1 MSRQYTAFISYRHAR
16 VDSRVAAEVQ
26 RSLERFHIPA
36 AVRRKTGVKSLA
48 PVFRDKEELPVT
60 AEISGD
66 IGDALAHSSHLIV
79 ICSPRT
85 AESAWVQRE
94 IEAFLKTHPIEDV
107 LTVLAEGEPHDVI
120 PAMLL
125 RRPTVVEL
133 EDGTTQEVMVEAEP
147 LSCDFRSARKRDHRA
162 ELMRLAAAML
172 GVPSASLARRQQRY
186 RRRLA
191 TAAALAAFAVM
202 AYGGWSLVTIREDY
216 RQTQREQSRALARDA
231 QELYDEGRT
240 TEAVELALAALPG
253 EGGDRPLVP
262 QAELALQR
270 ATRAYVAATSKPTL
284 DRTAVQDYGV
294 SRSFPLGHE
303 VSGMRVSEDGALL
316 VAWSHSG
323 DLACWD
329 VPTGKKVFEL
339 HRDRLIQDAYFPGGD
354 ALVVSTSDELMC
366 VRPSTGQKA
375 WHLESTPDTYSTPK
389 NGGTPF
395 NHHLDHCMYDDT
407 TRTLVV
413 VDKDAKTALLI
424 DPKNGS
430 VTKELDLSEIL
441 PDKTWVQ
448 DVVANHGT
456 LAILNSTDQ
465 DDSYALSLVDLQTGK
480 VCRSE
485 HAFQRR
491 EGDSWWWHGICILSK
506 DRVLTREFRGC
517 RSGRYNFDDR
527 YFPYT
532 SLEQY
537 ELQLSCLDATTG
549 KTLWTQSV
557 PFWQEEATI
566 STPYMSTFDFG
577 DGEQR
582 DALVLCESNRCIWL
596 DPETGTILGSIETP
610 ADFVNAWPARTRELE
625 EDDTRSSIPNAME
638 GCLSGGVFTTCY
650 LGDQLPSPSQRSRS
664 IKHYPT
670 EIQLAETSAAG
681 EFIAARDTVYLYGMG
696 QADNSW
702 HELWTSVSSFLGA
715 GTDLYFT
722 GFGLVSVDCTGCS
735 NGDVPPSVALFDLA
749 DCKMLWET
757 MLSEHYDRKNRIELV
772 GIAQDAGLIVFE
784 RTDADSDKWIVMVS
798 LEDGRIDQTR
808 ADELVPAFE
817 DGEQARYGGYVT
829 ANGNHLVSIAQASG
843 SPDRL
848 CVTDLTNMESTILP
862 VETDGGY
869 RNTRAVLSESDWLL
883 DTTRSDLEGDI
894 YVYQCHATNI
904 RTGESWDLDESV
916 TKDLAIW
923 REGSYHSSSYY
934 ELDGVWGPDGSL
946 YVATRTGI
954 AAYKGD
960 GSKRFSVDI
969 GDEQPVGMG
978 LCNDG
983 LWLCTWHGGSLTL
996 RWYDTMTGSPKG
1008 ECQPSIELDADD
1020 EVRFVDWCDL
1030 HDPGKS
1036 EEGQFVLRVIGLY
1049 AGETAVV
1056 IDHTG
1061 QVYQQIENCLTY
1073 DPGTDS
1079 FVVRV
1084 PDPFVNGFGVFR
1096 RYGLEE
1102 LVERGQDVLG
1112 DSRMSEE
1119 QRQEYGL

>member
-26 RSLERFHIPA
+26 RSLERFHIPV

-85 AESAWVQRE
+85 AVSAWVQRE

-120 PAMLL
+120 PAALL

-147 LSCDFRSARKRDHRA
+147 LSCDFRSARKRDHRT
-162 ELMRLAAAML
+162 ELMRLAAAMMD
-172 GVPSASLARRQQRY
+172 VPYASLARRQQRY

-191 TAAALAAFAVM
+191 TTAALAAFAVM
-202 AYGGWSLVTIREDY
+202 AYGGWSLMTIREDY

-240 TEAVELALAALPG
+240 TEAVMLALTALPG

-270 ATRAYVAATSKPTL
+270 ATRAYVAATSKPIL

-294 SRSFPLGHE
+294 ARSFQLGHE
-303 VSGMRVSEDGALL
+303 VSGMRVSDDGALL
-316 VAWSHSG
+316 VAWSDSG

-339 HRDRLIQDAYFPGGD
+339 HGDRYRIRDAYFPGDD

-366 VRPSTGQKA
+366 VRPLTGQMA
-375 WHLESTPDTYSTPK
+375 WHLESTPDTYSTPE
-389 NGGTPF
+389 NGETPF

-407 TRTLVV
+407 TRTLVA
-413 VDKDAKTALLI
+413 VDKDAKSALHI

-430 VTKELDLSEIL
+430 VTKELDLNGVL
-441 PDKTWVQ
+441 PDETWVE
-448 DVVANHGT
+448 DVVASYGT

-465 DDSYALSLVDLQTGK
+465 DYDSYALSLVDLQTGR

-491 EGDSWWWHGICILSK
+491 EGDFWWWNGICILSK
-506 DRVLTREFRGC
+506 DRVLTREFRNLQ
-517 RSGRYNFDDR
+517 SGTYVLDER

-532 SLEQY
+532 SLAQY
-537 ELQLSCLDATTG
+537 ELQLSCLDTTTA

-557 PFWQEEATI
+557 PFWQPPATI

-610 ADFVNAWPARTRELE
+610 ADFVNAWPARTREPGE
-625 EDDTRSSIPNAME
+625 GDAKPGVPNAME

-664 IKHYPT
+664 IKHYPA
-670 EIQLAETSAAG
+670 EIQLAETSTAG

-702 HELWTSVSSFLGA
+702 RELWTPG
-715 GTDLYFT
+715 GPTDLYFT
-722 GFGLVSVDCTGCS
+722 SFGLVSVDCTG
-735 NGDVPPSVALFDLA
+735 NPNDDVPPSVALFDLA

-757 MLSEHYDRKNRIELV
+757 MLSEHYDTKNRIELV
-772 GIAQDAGLIVFE
+772 GIAQDAGLIVLE
-784 RTDADSDKWIVMVS
+784 RTDTNSDKWIVMVS

-808 ADELVPAFE
+808 ADELVPAVE
-817 DGEQARYGGYVT
+817 DGEQAHYGKYVT
-829 ANGNHLVSIAQASG
+829 ANGNHLVSRVQAEG
-843 SPDRL
+843 SPARL
-848 CVTDLTNMESTILP
+848 CVTDLTNMESAILP
-862 VETDGGY
+862 MEPSGY
-869 RNTRAVLSESDWLL
+869 PRAVLSESDWLL
-883 DTTRSDLEGDI
+883 DATRSDGKA
-894 YVYQCHATNI
+894 YQCRATNI

-916 TKDLAIW
+916 TKGLAIW
-923 REGSYHSSSYY
+923 REGSYHSSSSDY
-934 ELDGVWGPDGSL
+934 ELDGVWGSDGSL

-969 GDEQPVGMG
+969 GDYQPVSMG

-983 LWLCTWHGGSLTL
+983 LWLCAWHGGSLTL
-996 RWYDTMTGSPKG
+996 RWYDAMNGSPRG
-1008 ECQPSIELDADD
+1008 ECQPNIELDTDD
-1020 EVRFVDWCDL
+1020 EVKLVDWCDL

-1036 EEGQFVLRVIGLY
+1036 EKGQLVLCVIISGNS
-1049 AGETAVV
+1049 GTRETAAV
-1056 IDHTG
+1056 IDHEG
-1061 QVYQQIENCLTY
+1061 QVYQQIEGCLAY
-1073 DPGTDS
+1073 DPDTDS

-1084 PDPFVNGFGVFR
+1084 PDPFVDGFGVFR